1 MSRLSSFIVNSTRK
15 WYINLRSMTIDT
27 PNNPLWYHIQKC
39 LVDKGLAGNNDSI
52 ITVQRDYNYTSNKY
66 RDVSYILQDIYAEY
80 ADGATDEFAIENDEL
95 VLRKVNVTDHPPTT
109 FSDLSKDDQN
119 TFVKLLYNYKFDDVV
134 RVNVSYEPE
143 PKAKKSNKKSFI
155 NKLDGKKNK
164 KYISESDSGNS
175 LDTPKKKGKKDK
187 SSDEE
192 SSEEEKPKK
201 KSKKD
206 ESSDEE
212 SSEEEKP
219 KKKGKKDES
228 SDEESEEEDE
238 PKKKD
243 ESSDEESEEEDEPKK
258 KGKKDESSDEESEE
272 EEDEPKKKGKKDESS
287 DEESEEEEEE
297 KPKKK
302 GKKEDSDDLFSASE
316 PSESEEEPPKKSS
329 KKPVPKKGAQLK
341 KVVSDSDIP
350 SEPSSEDEPLPKRVV
365 KKPIKAQPI
374 KRGRGRPKKN
384 PLPEILIET
393 KKKKK

>member
-243 ESSDEESEEEDEPKK
+243 ESSDEESEEE
-258 KGKKDESSDEESEE
+258 
-272 EEDEPKKKGKKDESS
+272 
-287 DEESEEEEEE
+287 EEE